1 MRRWLTVLGVAA
13 ALFALAFLGSPYW
26 TVWRLS
32 QAVKAGDA
40 REVVA
45 LTDFPAVRANLKPQL
60 DAWLRARAVKDAG
73 KHHGFLAS
81 LELML
86 APQLLGGAVDLVVT
100 PDNLTAMLR
109 SGRPPDFAK
118 PLQPPPDA
126 ETPADEG
133 LRQPAPTH
141 AVRLGYEGGDL
152 DLFHADI
159 VNRTHPD
166 RSVTLKLVRRGVLR
180 WRVESVVLPPSVLR
194 R

>member
-13 ALFALAFLGSPYW
+13 ALFAVAFLGSPYW

-32 QAVKAGDA
+32 QAVKAGDT

-45 LTDFPAVRANLKPQL
+45 LTDFPAVRENLKPQL
-60 DAWLRARAVKDAG
+60 DAWLRGRAAKSAG
-73 KHHGFLAS
+73 KHHGWLQS
-81 LELML
+81 LELMV
-86 APQLLGGAVDLVVT
+86 APQLLGSAVDMVVT

-118 PLQPPPDA
+118 PVPPPELSGVPA
-126 ETPADEG
+126 EAGPRE
-133 LRQPAPTH
+133 PAPTH
-141 AVRLGYEGGDL
+141 AVRLGYEGDL

-159 VNRTHPD
+159 VNRAHPD
-166 RSVTLKLVRRGVLR
+166 RSVTIKLVRRGVLR

-194 R
+194 P

>member
-13 ALFALAFLGSPYW
+13 ALFAVAFLGSPYW

-32 QAVKAGDA
+32 QAVKAGDT

-45 LTDFPAVRANLKPQL
+45 LTDFPAVRENLKPQL
-60 DAWLRARAVKDAG
+60 DAWLRARAAKDSG
-73 KHHGFLAS
+73 KHHGWLAS
-81 LELML
+81 LELMI
-86 APQLLGGAVDLVVT
+86 APQLLGSAIDMVVT

-118 PLQPPPDA
+118 PATPPPDVGA
-126 ETPADEG
+126 QTEAGPRE
-133 LRQPAPTH
+133 PAPTH

-159 VNRTHPD
+159 VNRAHPD

-194 R
+194 P